1 MSVRRTEDNLQC
13 DCMTGVSFVAS
24 ASTAATGTRMTI
36 QESSQQHLVI
46 LELFQKKTPG
56 VELSEE

>member
-1 MSVRRTEDNLQC
+1 
-13 DCMTGVSFVAS
+13 MTGVSFVAS

-36 QESSQQHLVI
+36 QESSQQRLVI

>member
-1 MSVRRTEDNLQC
+1 
-13 DCMTGVSFVAS
+13 MTGVSFVAS
-24 ASTAATGTRMTI
+24 ASTAATSTRMTI
-36 QESSQQHLVI
+36 QESSQQRLVI